1 MLGGGV
7 YAELLSSDYT
17 PPLLSKVLVTGAT
30 GVIGNYAV
38 DILGDIGLEVFG
50 VSRSGNGRHGIP
62 LNLHDTGAVE
72 SFMKAHR
79 PGYLLHLAWN
89 MGAGSMSST
98 ENLDWVMSSLSLLKI
113 FAEYGGKRAV
123 FAGSCFEYD
132 MNYGFL
138 SEDTT
143 PLKSES
149 FYGSSKTALYNL
161 ALKWSEIVGLSFAWG
176 RIFFTYGRGERKER
190 LVPDIIDSLLRGEK
204 PKIRYPYILRDYTF
218 AGDIAGGL
226 VKLLLNDYCGAVN
239 IGSGVA
245 VPLCSIAE
253 KAAVLMGCP
262 IPEYEIVPLGDM
274 PPMVAA
280 DTRRLNDVVGFRPSV
295 SWEEGLSEMIAWRK
309 ECTA

>member
-7 YAELLSSDYT
+7 YAGLPSVNHTPLS
-17 PPLLSKVLVTGAT
+17 SKVLVTGAT

-38 DILGDIGLEVFG
+38 QILSDIGLDVLE
-50 VSRSGNGRHGIP
+50 VSRSGNGKHGIS
-62 LNLHDTGAVE
+62 LNVHDTDAVE
-72 SFMKAHR
+72 QFMKAER

-89 MGAGSMSST
+89 MGAGSMTST

-113 FAEYGGKRAV
+113 FAKYGGKRAV

-138 SEDTT
+138 SEDSTS
-143 PLKSES
+143 LKSES

-161 ALKWSEIVGLSFAWG
+161 ASAWSKIVGLSFAWG

-190 LVPDIIDSLLRGEK
+190 LVPDIIDSFLRGEK
-204 PKIRYPYILRDYTF
+204 PAIKYPYILRDYTF
-218 AGDIAGGL
+218 AGDMAAGMCAL
-226 VKLLLNDYCGAVN
+226 MLSDYCGAVN

-262 IPEYEIVPLGDM
+262 VPEYDIVPLGNM

-280 DTRRLNDVVGFRPSV
+280 DTRRLNNVIGFRPSV
-295 SWEEGLSEMIAWRK
+295 SWEEGLSEMIAWRR
-309 ECTA
+309 EYTA